1 MVQIS
6 QVLFP
11 NSLKP
16 VISSA
21 KVALQIISNIPVPTA
36 IIPPQ
41 SGGFGVPMK
50 VLNRYSKAINTI
62 TKTIDVLEG
71 DVSSVN
77 SMVNLVSG
85 PISTLQKRLQSLDIK
100 IRDCSKGRP
109 AVIAE
114 AQPKENTGSEGT
126 PTDSAGNID
135 LDYLYKGYTLEI
147 LQDPNSPKIA
157 PRRYALAKNKVG
169 IVVIIGES
177 SFSSSTQVLLDELK
191 FKIDN
196 QLI

>member
-1 MVQIS
+1 VKKI
-6 QVLFP
+6 P

-16 VISSA
+16 VISGA
-21 KVALQIISNIPVPTA
+21 KVALQIISNIPIPTA
-36 IIPPQ
+36 IIPPMT
-41 SGGFGVPMK
+41 GGIGVPMSI
-50 VLNRYSKAINTI
+50 LNRYSKAINTI
-62 TKTIDVLEG
+62 SKTIDVLEG
-71 DVSSVN
+71 DVTSVSGMIN
-77 SMVNLVSG
+77 SVSG
-85 PISTLQKRLQSLDIK
+85 PISSLQKRLQSLDIK
-100 IRDCSKGRP
+100 IQQCSNGSP

-126 PTDSAGNID
+126 PNS
-135 LDYLYKGYTLEI
+135 DYLYKGYTLEI

-157 PRRYALAKNKVG
+157 PRRYALAKNRVG